1 MVEIGGKV
9 VFWLRHRGGVDNI
22 GDIIADDN
30 LKIIADKAYDGA
42 SSMSMKEDLKT
53 TTDEANDDER
63 YADRA
68 EANED
73 FIVIEADTK

>member
-1 MVEIGGKV
+1 
-9 VFWLRHRGGVDNI
+9 
-22 GDIIADDN
+22 
-30 LKIIADKAYDGA
+30 
-42 SSMSMKEDLKT
+42 MKEDLKT